1 MGLKDKILV
10 PKPPQNCA
18 TCGDPVDG
26 LHCRSCTFVRKCLN
40 EGWYTIHD
48 KNEILNTSE
57 SSNHNSNVI
66 PFAFDDDEDYTI
78 AITPV
83 LSTKDP
89 VDSLIMEDE
98 HLDTITATESDEVIK
113 SSIEELVPIPISA
126 SKDKDSRWES
136 QA

>member
-1 MGLKDKILV
+1 MSQCKYDGTVPGGGLAIQRRNNAMESGRV
-10 PKPPQNCA
+10 
-18 TCGDPVDG
+18 
-26 LHCRSCTFVRKCLN
+26 SVRGCVFQY
-40 EGWYTIHD
+40 E
-48 KNEILNTSE
+48 
-57 SSNHNSNVI
+57 I

-113 SSIEELVPIPISA
+113 SSIEELVPIP
-126 SKDKDSRWES
+126 SKRIENGAKT
-136 QA
+136 